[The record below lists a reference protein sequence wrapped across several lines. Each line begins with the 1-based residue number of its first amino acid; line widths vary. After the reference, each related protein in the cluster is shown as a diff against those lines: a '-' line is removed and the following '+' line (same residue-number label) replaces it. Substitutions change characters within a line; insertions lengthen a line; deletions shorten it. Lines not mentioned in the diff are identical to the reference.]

1 MGGRQLKKEVFELL
15 SDKDFE
21 KGILK
26 ISGFSARAV
35 VNPLFSFF
43 YNSDE
48 LIKWRAVTA
57 MGLVVSNL
65 ADNDMES
72 ARVVMRRFIWN
83 LNDESGGIGWGS
95 PEAMGEIMARHGR
108 LAGEYH
114 KILIS
119 YIMPDGNYIEHE
131 ILQRG
136 VLWGIGRLAH
146 ARPNLVKDFAHL
158 LCPYM
163 ESPDPALRGLA
174 SWAAGLFDCE
184 TTNRLL
190 KNLEND
196 QATLTFYLD
205 GTLEELT
212 VAQLFKKSF
221 NPACINP
228 IHRT

>member
-15 SDKDFE
+15 SVKDFE
-21 KGILK
+21 KGIFK
-26 ISGFSARAV
+26 ISGFSARKV

-57 MGLVVSNL
+57 MGVVVSNL
-65 ADNDMES
+65 ADHDMES

-95 PEAMGEIMARHGR
+95 PEAMGEIMARHEG
-108 LAGEYH
+108 LSKEYH
-114 KILIS
+114 KILLS

-136 VLWGIGRLAH
+136 VLWGVGRLAH

-174 SWAAGLFDCE
+174 AWTAGLFDCE
-184 TTNRLL
+184 TTSRLL
-190 KNLEND
+190 KHLEND

-205 GTLEELT
+205 GKLEELT
-212 VAQLFKKSF
+212 VAQLRYR
-221 NPACINP
+221 N
-228 IHRT
+228 

>member
-1 MGGRQLKKEVFELL
+1 MGGRQLKKKVFGLL

-21 KGILK
+21 KDILK

-57 MGLVVSNL
+57 MGAVVSNL
-65 ADNDMES
+65 AETDMES

-95 PEAMGEIMARHGR
+95 PEAMGEIMARHEG
-108 LAGEYH
+108 LAKEYH
-114 KILIS
+114 KILLS

-146 ARPNLVKDFAHL
+146 ARPHLVTNFAHL

-174 SWAAGLFDCE
+174 AWTAGLFDCQA
-184 TTNRLL
+184 TNGLL
-190 KNLEND
+190 KRLEND

-205 GTLEELT
+205 GILEELT
-212 VAQLFKKSF
+212 VAQLRYR
-221 NPACINP
+221 N
-228 IHRT
+228 

>member
-1 MGGRQLKKEVFELL
+1 MGGRQLKKKVFGLL
-15 SDKDFE
+15 SVKDFE
-21 KGILK
+21 KDILK

-57 MGLVVSNL
+57 MGVVVSNL
-65 ADNDMES
+65 ADHDMES

-95 PEAMGEIMARHGR
+95 PEAMGEIMARHEG
-108 LAGEYH
+108 LAKEYH
-114 KILIS
+114 KILLS
-119 YIMPDGNYIEHE
+119 YIMPDGNFIEHE

-146 ARPNLVKDFAHL
+146 ARPNLVRDFAHL

-174 SWAAGLFDCE
+174 VWTAGLFDCE

-205 GTLEELT
+205 GKLEEFT
-212 VAQLFKKSF
+212 VAQLRYR
-221 NPACINP
+221 N
-228 IHRT
+228 

>member
-1 MGGRQLKKEVFELL
+1 MGGRQLKKKVFELL
-15 SDKDFE
+15 SDKGFE

-26 ISGFSARAV
+26 ISEFSARVV

-57 MGLVVSNL
+57 MGVVVSNL
-65 ADNDMES
+65 ADHDMES
-72 ARVVMRRFIWN
+72 ARVVMRRLIWN

-95 PEAMGEIMARHGR
+95 PEAMGEIMARHEG
-108 LAGEYH
+108 LAKEYY
-114 KILIS
+114 KILLS

-174 SWAAGLFDCE
+174 AWTAGLFDCE

-190 KNLEND
+190 KDLEKD
-196 QATLTFYLD
+196 QATLTFYFD
-205 GTLEELT
+205 GTLEELS
-212 VAQLFKKSF
+212 VDQLFKKSF

-228 IHRT
+228 IHKT

>member
-1 MGGRQLKKEVFELL
+1 MGGRQLKKEVFGLL

-21 KGILK
+21 KDILK

-65 ADNDMES
+65 ADSDMES

-95 PEAMGEIMARHGR
+95 PEAMGEIMARHEG
-108 LAGEYH
+108 LAKEYH
-114 KILIS
+114 KILLS
-119 YIMPDGNYIEHE
+119 YILPDGNYIEHE

-174 SWAAGLFDCE
+174 AWTAGLFDCE
-184 TTNRLL
+184 TTRRLL
-190 KNLEND
+190 KRLEND

-212 VAQLFKKSF
+212 VVQLRYR
-221 NPACINP
+221 N
-228 IHRT
+228 